1 MLSVGTGLALWLG
14 SFACNQPAAAPPPPL
29 PQSPW
34 GGRYAYSYDLPGNF
48 AKAAPG
54 SVPITVAV
62 VNPSYRESDSALAS
76 PMYSGVGK
84 GLTVSMGTDLDK
96 ILIAKGVTT
105 TGPFASL
112 DEITY
117 SEKKGANLTLAP
129 RVFIAV
135 ETKQGPFQQIYGVD
149 RQESHFVL
157 SVTGWVTFIMQ
168 EPMTGEKMW
177 IKKLEIEPIQAEGVI
192 AQESVAQYS
201 NAGGCGGPQ
210 FVGYQAGKLLYDG
223 KADALA
229 NALKDIYPMVMER
242 FYKYLEPEEMVALKV
257 KGEEIRANKVYT
269 GN

>member
-1 MLSVGTGLALWLG
+1 
-14 SFACNQPAAAPPPPL
+14 
-29 PQSPW
+29 
-34 GGRYAYSYDLPGNF
+34 
-48 AKAAPG
+48 
-54 SVPITVAV
+54 
-62 VNPSYRESDSALAS
+62 
-76 PMYSGVGK
+76 
-84 GLTVSMGTDLDK
+84 MGTDLDK